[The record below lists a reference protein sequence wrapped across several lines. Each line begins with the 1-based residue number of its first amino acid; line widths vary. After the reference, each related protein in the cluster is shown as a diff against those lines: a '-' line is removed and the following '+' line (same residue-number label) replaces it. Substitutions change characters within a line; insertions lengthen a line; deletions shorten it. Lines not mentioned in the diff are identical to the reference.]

1 MLFVRECVRVHC
13 VCVFVRV
20 CVYVLVRVST
30 LVRVWVVGL
39 WGAGSFS
46 EDVRVLYRVKCL
58 FYCWPVCIRQ

>member
-30 LVRVWVVGL
+30 LVFVWGVGL
-39 WGAGSFS
+39 WGAG
-46 EDVRVLYRVKCL
+46 
-58 FYCWPVCIRQ
+58 